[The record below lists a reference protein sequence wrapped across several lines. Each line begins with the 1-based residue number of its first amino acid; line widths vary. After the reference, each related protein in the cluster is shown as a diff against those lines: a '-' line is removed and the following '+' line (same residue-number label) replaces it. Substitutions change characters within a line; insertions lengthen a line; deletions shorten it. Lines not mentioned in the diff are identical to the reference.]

1 MGQKVNPISVRLEQS
16 NRHFDSCWYSDYQYS
31 NLLIQDLK
39 VKSYINNILK
49 QMRCPE
55 SHISMIYM
63 AKKIKIL
70 FCYLDPRHST
80 YKKSSR
86 FYLKLVTNKNNKI
99 KKKRRKQNFLKNQS
113 VGRYLC
119 RKIKKMVSKAKKMAS
134 IENNRSISFMKK
146 KTGDRSKQS
155 EAATGNFRNQNSVY
169 HHIGWGMKIDSQK
182 RNNNPLPKSKYS
194 LGENGGKLGLTKKV
208 LMPVTNNKGAA
219 IPYYKKNI
227 VKPDRILDRPVSS
240 RNKSL
245 NGTNRICNKETTGVP
260 LLVGQTTMTRSGDGS
275 REASEASQAKLLSR
289 SERSEQNNKY
299 KKKVLRLN
307 DAVLPSQPVPYSPL
321 VTRKNPF
328 RILLAFYR
336 KKKKRNKKYS
346 TKKRIF
352 TSRSVVS
359 RTGWKSGK
367 GGVAKRTK
375 RLLERK
381 VAWRQTAFWKYLT
394 NVSVSSMGGKKKK
407 NYDVFSTIWGYLFF
421 NHQGFFNKVIQRR
434 KGFQIWQKSLFIRYL
449 LLFIYKKRMTSMASP
464 LNYFMDS
471 HIFPRD
477 MQPVN
482 QINPS
487 LFAGKS
493 YVSSNL
499 KKTKKKNTKNLYIQG
514 NTPFLFPKRQR
525 LKKIN
530 FNVDADRIRLANK
543 NTNSSLLKYH
553 VALES
558 INRIEWFQGR
568 GLVFL
573 WLLFNSVHPTF
584 LAKRDQNVFNTE
596 LVTPK
601 NGRNSI
607 YPQSRQ
613 GFHFLLDGSQ
623 KTKDN
628 LNLYT
633 YPYRMT
639 QNQSIVVNNLENALL
654 SNSKKIEG
662 GEKRTDTF
670 PPSMLTRNANSFNL
684 SATIARFVNQ
694 DTPSIKKKSRGKKMQ
709 IPCPLAKQDKHHSLG
724 LVSKKPYRYASLQ
737 RKQTVSFVKEK
748 KKNGA
753 KRKTFNQP
761 SLLLKKEKR
770 KLRFNRKRR
779 HKYLESKKRK
789 KTVPIP
795 RKPFYPRRVKSKGF
809 LCYMEYVLSSQ
820 LKSNVRLFSWKTRD
834 EKKSALFIVE
844 QIVYF
849 LQKRV
854 PFSRIKQQMD
864 RELKLKSM
872 QGIRITYSGRLGGR
886 SKKAQRSR
894 RKTFQWGQTSS
905 HVFASRLS
913 FAFKNALTIFGK
925 AGIKVWVC
933 YR

>member
-86 FYLKLVTNKNNKI
+86 FYLKLVTKKNNKI

-119 RKIKKMVSKAKKMAS
+119 RKIKKMVSKAEKIAS
-134 IENNRSISFMKK
+134 IENNRSISFMRK
-146 KTGDRSKQS
+146 KTGDRNKQS
-155 EAATGNFRNQNSVY
+155 EAATGNFRNQNSVH
-169 HHIGWGMKIDSQK
+169 HHIGWGMKIDSKK

-194 LGENGGKLGLTKKV
+194 LGENSGKLGLTKKV
-208 LMPVTNNKGAA
+208 LMPVTNNKDAA
-219 IPYYKKNI
+219 IPYYKRNK
-227 VKPDRILDRPVSS
+227 VKPDRILDGPLFS

-245 NGTNRICNKETTGVP
+245 NGTNRICNKERTGAP
-260 LLVGQTTMTRSGDGS
+260 LLVGQTTMTSSGDGF
-275 REASEASQAKLLSR
+275 RQAKLLSLAQ
-289 SERSEQNNKY
+289 QNNKY
-299 KKKVLRLN
+299 KKKVLQLN

-367 GGVAKRTK
+367 GGVAKRSK
-375 RLLERK
+375 RPLERK

-394 NVSVSSMGGKKKK
+394 NVSVSSMGGKKNK

-421 NHQGFFNKVIQRR
+421 NHQGFFNRVIQRR

-449 LLFIYKKRMTSMASP
+449 LLFIYKKRMTFMASP

-471 HIFPRD
+471 QIFPRD
-477 MQPVN
+477 MQPVS

-525 LKKIN
+525 LKKIK
-530 FNVDADRIRLANK
+530 FNIDADRIRLANK
-543 NTNSSLLKYH
+543 NANSSLLKYH

-568 GLVFL
+568 GLGFL

-584 LAKRDQNVFNTE
+584 RDQNVFNTE

-601 NGRNSI
+601 NGINSI

-613 GFHFLLDGSQ
+613 GFHFLLDGSR

-639 QNQSIVVNNLENALL
+639 QNQTIVVNNLENGQL
-654 SNSKKIEG
+654 SNSKKIER
-662 GEKRTDTF
+662 GEKKTDTL
-670 PPSMLTRNANSFNL
+670 PASMLTRNANSFNL
-684 SATIARFVNQ
+684 SAAIARFVNQ
-694 DTPSIKKKSRGKKMQ
+694 DTPSIKKKSRVKKTQ

-724 LVSKKPYRYASLQ
+724 DRYASLQ
-737 RKQTVSFVKEK
+737 RKQTVSSVKEK

-779 HKYLESKKRK
+779 HKYLESKKTK
-789 KTVPIP
+789 ETVPMP